1 MRRLLFVLALGLL
14 AAPAASCDWEH
25 YALMNSIPARGDPD
39 RNPVVHVYLGLDGL
53 GHRAVV
59 QARERG
65 AFQDWNLARFIP
77 MFPATSDASWSR
89 ILHAERFAGY
99 EYGHYDPLKD
109 KVYNKALGGMLVHLV
124 PPLEGVSFMVPD
136 YALTPSYYDAFDYH
150 ATAYLDA
157 LWSYDR
163 PVYGYYRG
171 LDNLFVALAGRSE
184 TQSDFSAYV
193 LEADVIGHIRS
204 EADVVEALVS
214 LGQRIDE
221 FKRNHPERTFV
232 FTLFGDH
239 GMDGVKK
246 PIANVVDFRDQLE
259 AAGVVSVDSLKDA
272 DREPGPAAVTI
283 LHTRTTY
290 VSMHARPEKLD
301 EVSRLAS
308 TCAAA
313 DLVFARG
320 QPPAPDYPEGLVWVN
335 VWREGALAMSFGYEA
350 ATDQYWL
357 PAEGDWEALDLPVS
371 FAPGARHGVFSDEAL
386 FALSVDRTYPDFFFR
401 ARTAFEPISVKFPA
415 DAVVSFRPEFMSVGF
430 KAPISSLNETGTA
443 GSHGAMDA
451 VGSVAALVSEER
463 ELPAAVRSDTLL
475 ELFPRLDAHLRK
487 RGVHR
492 VPGAQGAE
500 LDYSALP

>member
-1 MRRLLFVLALGLL
+1 MRRLLPVLALWVL
-14 AAPAASCDWEH
+14 AAPSCDWEH

-53 GHRAVV
+53 GHTAVV
-59 QARERG
+59 KARERG

-89 ILHAERFAGY
+89 ILHAERFSGY
-99 EYGHYDPLKD
+99 EYGHYDPIKD

-171 LDNLFVALAGRSE
+171 LDNLFVALAGRSQ
-184 TQSDFSAYV
+184 TQENFFAYV

-204 EADVVEALVS
+204 VDDVTEALVS
-214 LGQRIDE
+214 LSQRIDA

-246 PIANVVDFRDQLE
+246 PLENVVDFREQLE
-259 AAGVVSVDSLKDA
+259 AAGVVSVDSFRDA
-272 DREPGPAAVTI
+272 DKEPGPASVTI

-290 VSMHARPEKLD
+290 VALHVRPEKLD
-301 EVSRLAS
+301 EVARRAS

-320 QPPAPDYPEGLVWVN
+320 QPPSPDYPEGLVWVN
-335 VWREGALAMSFGYEA
+335 AWREGTRVASFGYEA

-357 PAEGDWEALDLPVS
+357 PADGDWAGLDLPVS
-371 FAPGARHGVFSDEAL
+371 FAPGASHGVFSDEAL
-386 FALSVDRTYPDFFFR
+386 FALSVERTYPDFFFR
-401 ARTAFEPISVKFPA
+401 ARTAFEPISVEFPA
-415 DAVVSFRPEFMSVGF
+415 DAVVSFRPTFMSVGF
-430 KAPISSLNETGTA
+430 KAPINSLNETGTA

-451 VGSVAALVSEER
+451 LGSVAALVSEER

-475 ELFPRLDAHLRK
+475 ELFPRLAGHLRE
-487 RGVHR
+487 RGVTLM
-492 VPGAQGAE
+492 PGAQGAE
-500 LDYSALP
+500 LDYGALP